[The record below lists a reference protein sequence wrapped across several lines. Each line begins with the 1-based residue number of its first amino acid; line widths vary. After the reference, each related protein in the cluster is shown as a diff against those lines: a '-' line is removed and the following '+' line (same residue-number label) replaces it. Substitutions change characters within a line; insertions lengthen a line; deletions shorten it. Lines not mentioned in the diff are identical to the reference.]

1 MKATG
6 GCYCGALRYSI
17 DGAAEAMLQCHC
29 RECQYITGGNPNV
42 AAVFALEDFRYI
54 SGTPSTFARSDLDTP
69 VVRHFCSNCGT
80 GIGSRSPSRPNS
92 MIVKI
97 GTFDDQS
104 FFMPQVAIFT
114 CDKQPYH
121 HIADGLPAFDKRVV
135 KS

>member
-1 MKATG
+1 
-6 GCYCGALRYSI
+6 
-17 DGAAEAMLQCHC
+17 MLQCHC

-104 FFMPQVAIFT
+104 FFKPQVAIFT

-121 HIADGLPAFDKRVV
+121 HIAEGLPAFDKRVV

>member
-54 SGTPSTFARSDLDTP
+54 SGTPSTFARSDLEASARGQRGKLGRIGAICEHGLSLLASRLALP
-69 VVRHFCSNCGT
+69 PAAVVST
-80 GIGSRSPSRPNS
+80 Q
-92 MIVKI
+92 
-97 GTFDDQS
+97 T
-104 FFMPQVAIFT
+104 
-114 CDKQPYH
+114 
-121 HIADGLPAFDKRVV
+121 
-135 KS
+135 

>member
-54 SGTPSTFARSDLDTP
+54 SGTCLLYT
-69 VVRHFCSNCGT
+69 
-80 GIGSRSPSRPNS
+80 SPSPRDATLS
-92 MIVKI
+92 R
-97 GTFDDQS
+97 
-104 FFMPQVAIFT
+104 MPSSA
-114 CDKQPYH
+114 
-121 HIADGLPAFDKRVV
+121 
-135 KS
+135 